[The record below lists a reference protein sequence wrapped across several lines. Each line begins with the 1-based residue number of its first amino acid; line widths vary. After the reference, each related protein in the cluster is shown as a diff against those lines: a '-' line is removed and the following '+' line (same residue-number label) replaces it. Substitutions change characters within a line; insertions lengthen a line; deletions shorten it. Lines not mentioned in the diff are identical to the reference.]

1 MLPKAHIFYGAIF
14 SIILY
19 LIGLSPFNSI
29 LIFLSSFLIDFDH
42 YLWYVL
48 KKKDFNLKKAFYF
61 LKEMEK
67 KKPMMMVFHTFEFI
81 LLILILSFFFNP
93 FLFILMGMLFHSL
106 LDLIDL
112 KYNNE
117 MRFREFWFTRYLL
130 SEKAITIN
138 KIKKTMCHHQVVL

>member
-130 SEKAITIN
+130 SEKSN
-138 KIKKTMCHHQVVL
+138 YH